1 MFFLNISINSS
12 GYSSEFN
19 GTWGIESE
27 VLSDPAT
34 DLIAEFN
41 GTWGIESEVLG
52 ESGET
57 NMVLNFSGIWGIK
70 SYTEYYVNTSWSGWW
85 LMPYTGDA
93 PTATNINPSD
103 NSVNVATGNISISAL
118 FNDSN
123 GDTMNISWYWS
134 DNNTLIG
141 VNNSVNNGT
150 QSHYIDMK
158 YNQMINWS
166 INITDGINWNN
177 YSLSMTGKTL
187 NTVSDFKPS
196 HYNSSVINL
205 TWSKNSNIS
214 HTYIRFKK
222 GDSPPNSRIDG
233 VLVVNTTNSYYN
245 HTGLDFGTNYSY
257 SIWGYNDTDK
267 AFSDSITGYNYTN
280 PGSPSSLQ
288 DTDKTENSIT
298 LQWTKGNNATKSVI
312 FVNDSGNSFYP
323 DRDNGVEKINTTG
336 NSGTASGLSNDT
348 IYWFSIY
355 SFNPVS
361 GLWSEDNSTD
371 NATTLDEA
379 GAISNLVVSRY
390 NHEQLN
396 LSWSKGNPEDDTV
409 IIRNPDNNPAS
420 ISDGVEIYNG
430 SGLSFKDDNNTLGLT
445 PATKYYYRAWSW
457 NGKSFGTGSS
467 SDNNITRPMNPQDFV
482 GDIDSG
488 NLIMTWVKGEGA
500 ARTIIRNNT
509 GSYPTLDTGSLR
521 YNDTGVTN
529 TSTGVG
535 SIDFYRGWS
544 YVEIDD
550 IPVYSLGVNLVWGG
564 LEINVY
570 KEDEPWIGI
579 GNYDI
584 FITNNDGSET
594 YDNTEQDNPFRI
606 DVSDVPNGEG
616 IIVQVSKIGFKTR
629 IQTVDLFE
637 NSYYT
642 LNFYLPPS
650 DEGSP
655 DSEKDEDWY
664 NPPVEDEVNLQII
677 TEAVVDFSTDETLT
691 TKCPIASISVVY
703 VFNESIYGGWREIG
717 NDNYSYSGY
726 TVTVDKEVL
735 DANSTVIKVEYYC
748 DYSVGYSEHY
758 IITVKN
764 NLGDNGQPIEDAYV
778 VIKRFINDTANISGY
793 DTWDTVLSDYT
804 DSSGQVEADLIP
816 DTVYLVNITKTGYTD
831 METFWSPPE
840 IFYVEDAYKTFVLNF
855 VSTDIDF
862 ISFGECIRVNAS
874 WVNNSGYLHVFYTD
888 ICEGTINV
896 SLSLYESYNYSI
908 SFMNSSNYSSVNV
921 FDYIISGLNSSM
933 SHKLIFFVNHSGFG
947 FGSGSIF
954 INSYSSI
961 VDESVLEK
969 RFTDVLGDWELGWVK
984 VLLIFLPCMFLLIV
998 FGSGHVGL
1006 GVMSSGMYIG
1016 FSALFIDVS
1025 HIVEYSAIA
1034 SILIIAGVV
1043 YIIAVKGRKVL

>member
-691 TKCPIASISVVY
+691 TECPIASILVVY

-748 DYSVGYSEHY
+748 DYSEGYSEHY
-758 IITVKN
+758 IITVN
-764 NLGDNGQPIEDAYV
+764 DETGSSINDAYV

-793 DTWDTVLSDYT
+793 DTWDTVLSDYS

-816 DTVYLVNITKTGYTD
+816 DTVYLVNITKIGYID
-831 METFWSPPE
+831 MEDFWTPSE
-840 IFYVEDAYKTFVLNF
+840 IVYVEDAYKTFVLYAEPTVYPD
-855 VSTDIDF
+855 VSDVF
-862 ISFGECIRVNAS
+862 EYISFYGTILGGTACVYYNDTGGYAENVSIVIYEINLSTYNMTVYNVSSITVDS
-874 WVNNSGYLHVFYTD
+874 WNTCLSVNNSNNYLVTLNLTYNSTKYNTSFYLNGSSAGGTVTTSKSEFESVF
-888 ICEGTINV
+888 E
-896 SLSLYESYNYSI
+896 
-908 SFMNSSNYSSVNV
+908 NV
-921 FDYIISGLNSSM
+921 FGENVLTWAGLFGCMMLMLVLFSFGNQHAGVSI
-933 SHKLIFFVNHSGFG
+933 LLSGFL
-947 FGSGSIF
+947 FLAFNVVFNLVLISVSIGIF
-954 INSYSSI
+954 MVI
-961 VDESVLEK
+961 VGILVQWRTEK
-969 RFTDVLGDWELGWVK
+969 R
-984 VLLIFLPCMFLLIV
+984 
-998 FGSGHVGL
+998 
-1006 GVMSSGMYIG
+1006 
-1016 FSALFIDVS
+1016 
-1025 HIVEYSAIA
+1025 
-1034 SILIIAGVV
+1034 
-1043 YIIAVKGRKVL
+1043 RKA